1 MFSSS
6 PRLIAAYH
14 VFLRLPTPRHPP
26 DALCNLSLEI
36 AFLPFPVQL
45 SMSRPVARP
54 VGLPPESHSRGFP
67 SPHACSRMAAC
78 EIALLTLVG
87 LERLELSTSRLS
99 GVRSNHLSYRPVSA
113 WSFCFRRRQA
123 RRCLGLL
130 CLNRLP
136 ASTARLPCRNKKSR
150 RGKPLPA
157 TNRPAPH
164 PASAVRPLP
173 PFPSTNIWWSWSG
186 SNRRPPAC
194 KADALPAELQPQAI
208 SRFSKSYRGSLKV
221 SSEREM
227 NP

>member
-45 SMSRPVARP
+45 SMSQPVPRPA
-54 VGLPPESHSRGFP
+54 GLPPESHSRGGA
-67 SPHACSRMAAC
+67 SSSC
-78 EIALLTLVG
+78 LLTDGSRARLLSASLVG

-113 WSFCFRRRQA
+113 WSFSFRRRQA
-123 RRCLGLL
+123 RRCLGHV
-130 CLNRLP
+130 CLNTLP

-150 RGKPLPA
+150 RGKPLQSGGVAVSLPRSCMSGYTPVAASLRSLPETKIPA
-157 TNRPAPH
+157 RKPLSAASAHQGTYLVICPGTAPSGHMRPAC
-164 PASAVRPLP
+164 
-173 PFPSTNIWWSWSG
+173 I
-186 SNRRPPAC
+186 AC
-194 KADALPAELQPQAI
+194 A
-208 SRFSKSYRGSLKV
+208 
-221 SSEREM
+221 
-227 NP
+227 

>member
-1 MFSSS
+1 MYSCRDAGALPPAGFPIQRSPDHRMFSSS

-45 SMSRPVARP
+45 SMSRPVARL
-54 VGLPPESHSRGFP
+54 VGLPPESHSRGGL
-67 SPHACSRMAAC
+67 SPHACSRMAAG

-113 WSFCFRRRQA
+113 WSFLFRRRQA
-123 RRCLGLL
+123 RRCLGHV
-130 CLNRLP
+130 CLNTLP

-150 RGKPLPA
+150 RG
-157 TNRPAPH
+157 NRSTFGRAAL
-164 PASAVRPLP
+164 ASPSSRAV
-173 PFPSTNIWWSWSG
+173 
-186 SNRRPPAC
+186 
-194 KADALPAELQPQAI
+194 
-208 SRFSKSYRGSLKV
+208 
-221 SSEREM
+221 
-227 NP
+227 

>member
-1 MFSSS
+1 MYSCRDAGALPPAGFPIQKSPDHRMFSSS

-45 SMSRPVARP
+45 SMSRPVPRP
-54 VGLPPESHSRGFP
+54 VGLPPESHSRGFL

-78 EIALLTLVG
+78 EIAFASLVG

-113 WSFCFRRRQA
+113 WSFLFRRRQT
-123 RRCLGLL
+123 RRCLGHL

-150 RGKPLPA
+150 RGKPLQSGGVA
-157 TNRPAPH
+157 VLRPR
-164 PASAVRPLP
+164 SCM
-173 PFPSTNIWWSWSG
+173 F
-186 SNRRPPAC
+186 
-194 KADALPAELQPQAI
+194 
-208 SRFSKSYRGSLKV
+208 
-221 SSEREM
+221 
-227 NP
+227 